1 MSSIG
6 SSVIVFAFVFGGAI
20 FGLFIR
26 AVLPEHHLKAESK
39 DVVKLGM
46 GLVATMSAL
55 ILGLLVSSAK
65 GHYDTQSSELT
76 EMSSKVV
83 MMDRLLAHYGPETK
97 EIRGVLRTSVN
108 DILDHIWLN
117 RGASTPQ
124 SEAPG
129 IGREVLLDKIQE
141 LSPKDD
147 RQRTLQAQAMSLMMD
162 LGRMRWLQ
170 YVQRTNS
177 ISMPLLVILVF
188 WLTAIFMSFGL
199 YAPANGTVLT
209 SLFVAALSVSGAI
222 LLILEMYTPYQG
234 LIQLSSAPLS
244 DALMQLGK

>member
-6 SSVIVFAFVFGGAI
+6 ISAIVFACVFGGAMCGM
-20 FGLFIR
+20 FLR
-26 AVLPEHHLKAESK
+26 AVLPEHHLSAESK

-46 GLVATMSAL
+46 GLVATMCAL

-65 GHYDTQSSELT
+65 SYYDTQSSELT
-76 EMSSKVV
+76 EMSSKIV
-83 MMDRLLAHYGPETK
+83 MLDRLLAHYGPETK
-97 EIRGVLRTSVN
+97 EIRGMLRAVVS
-108 DILDHIWLN
+108 DFIDRMW
-117 RGASTPQ
+117 SKQSSSSPQ
-124 SEAPG
+124 SEAPAS
-129 IGREVLLDKIQE
+129 RPEVLLDKVQE

-147 RQRTLQAQAMSLMMD
+147 KQRALQAQAASLTMD

-170 YVQRTNS
+170 YMQRANS

-188 WLTAIFMSFGL
+188 WLTTIFMSFGL

-222 LLILEMYTPYQG
+222 LLILEMYMPYKG
-234 LIQLSSAPLS
+234 LIQISSAPFS